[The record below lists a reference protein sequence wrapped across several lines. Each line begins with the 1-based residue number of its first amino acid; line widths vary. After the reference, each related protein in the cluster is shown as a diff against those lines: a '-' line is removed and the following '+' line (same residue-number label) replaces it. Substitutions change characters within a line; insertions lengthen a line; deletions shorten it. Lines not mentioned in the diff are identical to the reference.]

1 MKANTKTVIS
11 LLMTVIL
18 VFLITTP
25 VTSTAENTYFN
36 NYNGSTGKPTSKN
49 SVLFDFEYV
58 TGSKNTDKDNYIPS
72 FTLPSYDKIQLKN
85 NNETILSVAKNLHSQ
100 KTPLFMHSNTAFS
113 GGIVAAEIVSSED
126 GEPVRFGNKS
136 LKISFD
142 FSAYDTDTSG
152 VIFLRSTAPT
162 FSFQGNPVAIGCWV
176 YIPENTAVYNLD
188 LCCAGKTD
196 GNAVS
201 SYQTVTSAEALGA
214 SSDGTN
220 WCGWKYLEFDLT
232 KESDFQT
239 SFNTGINYVPYG
251 ISQSCGIFG
260 ISYNT
265 AEMSESKSD
274 TIYIDDIN
282 LIYDYGNTDTEKPKI
297 DYIGTE
303 SEQIVDR
310 KTIYT
315 SATNTFIAKY
325 SDFTDS
331 FMTDID
337 YTSVKMY
344 IDGIDVT
351 EKCYID
357 TRNDKISLQNYPLVD
372 GLHSIGIKVSDMT
385 GNKTTQMRYF
395 TINTIPIPE
404 ATTKPTV
411 TTTGKVTVVTT
422 TAKEMTTAAVEGNT
436 TTAVT
441 ESSTSSQAIIPMA
454 SVPASPVTSVHDS
467 TTLTEKTTSTS
478 VENTFIAGD
487 INGDNKITASDARF
501 ALRIAAKLDII
512 TDISVLTAADIT
524 NDGRITASDARIIL
538 RKAARLE

>member
-1 MKANTKTVIS
+1 
-11 LLMTVIL
+11 
-18 VFLITTP
+18 
-25 VTSTAENTYFN
+25 
-36 NYNGSTGKPTSKN
+36 
-49 SVLFDFEYV
+49 
-58 TGSKNTDKDNYIPS
+58 
-72 FTLPSYDKIQLKN
+72 
-85 NNETILSVAKNLHSQ
+85 
-100 KTPLFMHSNTAFS
+100 MHSNTAFS

-162 FSFQGNPVAIGCWV
+162 FSFQGTPVAIGCWV

-201 SYQTVTSAEALGA
+201 SYQTVTSAEALGT

-232 KESDFQT
+232 KESNFQT

-282 LIYDYGNTDTEKPKI
+282 LIYDYGNADTEKPTI
-297 DYIGTE
+297 SYIGNE
-303 SEQIVDR
+303 SEQIVNN
-310 KTIYT
+310 KTVYT
-315 SATNTFIAKY
+315 SGTNTFVAKY
-325 SDFTDS
+325 SDVSNS

-337 YTSVKMY
+337 YTSVKMH

-357 TRNDKISLQNYPLVD
+357 TRNDKISLQNYSLDD
-372 GLHSIGIKVSDMT
+372 GLHNIRIDVADMT
-385 GNKTTQMRYF
+385 GNKESQTRFF
-395 TINTIPIPE
+395 TINTTPAPE
-404 ATTKPTV
+404 TTKPQV
-411 TTTGKVTVVTT
+411 TTTEKVTVVITTEKPTTPATEKATTAATSERTTIPATETT
-422 TAKEMTTAAVEGNT
+422 TAKKMTTAAVEDNT

-441 ESSTSSQAIIPMA
+441 ESSTSSQSIIPMA

-512 TDISVLTAADIT
+512 TDISVLTAADIN

-538 RKAARLE
+538 RKAAKLE